1 MEFFETL
8 FQGSPRFWGGGVAHS
23 VMILAIVISLGLM
36 LGRIKIKGVTLGLTW
51 ILFCGI
57 LFAHFNLNID
67 VHLLHFMKE
76 FGLILFVYSIG
87 LQIGPGFFSSYKKGG
102 ASLNT
107 MAIASVALSILIAV
121 ILVYATDVDVPTMAG
136 ILSGAVTNTPGL
148 GAAQQ
153 AFSDLHGAENPSILM
168 GYAAA
173 YPIGVVGLVLTFVVM
188 QVVMKVNK
196 KNEEVEAVRGLG
208 HLEKMT
214 VRSFTLCV
222 ENKGLDGVTVKKL
235 KHIIKREFVVSRILY
250 KEDQNASLDITG
262 NSQIGIGDKINI
274 IASPKDIDAISA
286 FVGPAEHVDWKQLD
300 HKHVVRQMLVTRN
313 SVNGKSIE
321 ELNFRGNYGVNIT
334 RVLRSGIEL
343 VPTSSLK
350 LQVGDRIVAVGEE
363 QKLAQVEHTVG
374 NQIRK
379 LNDPN
384 LIPIFLG
391 IALGCIVA
399 NIPFWL
405 PGIPQSLRLGLT
417 GGPLI
422 VAILIGHFGPKHH
435 LVTFNTISA
444 NYMLREVGLC
454 IFLACVGLSSG
465 QDFLNVVFTQ
475 EGLRWIGYGA
485 LITIVPTLI
494 CGFIGRYVMHF
505 NFYTLLGMLSGAN
518 TNPPALAYTREMT
531 TTDLPSVS
539 YSAVFPLVMFLRIIS
554 IQLFIFI
561 LG

>member
-1 MEFFETL
+1 M
-8 FQGSPRFWGGGVAHS
+8 AHS

-36 LGRIKIKGVTLGLTW
+36 LGRIKVKGVSLGLTW
-51 ILFCGI
+51 ILFAGI
-57 LFAHFNLNID
+57 LFARFDLNID
-67 VHLLHFMKE
+67 AHLLHFMKE

-107 MAIASVALSILIAV
+107 LAVCSVVLSLLIAV
-121 ILVYATDVDVPTMAG
+121 TLVYVTDVDGPTMAG
-136 ILSGAVTNTPGL
+136 ILSGAVTNTPSL

-153 AFSDLHGAENPSILM
+153 AFSDLHGTEDSSILM

-173 YPIGVVGLVLTFVVM
+173 YPLGVIGLVFSFVVM
-188 QVVMKVNK
+188 QFAMKINRK
-196 KNEEVEAVRGLG
+196 DEEVQAVRGIG

-214 VRSFTLCV
+214 VRAFALRV
-222 ENKGLDGVTVKKL
+222 DNKGLDNVTVKEL
-235 KHIIKREFVVSRILY
+235 KRIVKRNFVVSRILC
-250 KEDQNASLDITG
+250 KDEQHVTLDVTG
-262 NSQIGIGDKINI
+262 SSVVRVGDLINI
-274 IASPKDIDAISA
+274 IASPKDIDAITA
-286 FVGPAEHVDWKQLD
+286 FIGTKEQVDWKQLD
-300 HKHVVRQMLVTRN
+300 HKHVVRRMLVTRN
-313 SVNGKSIE
+313 SVNGKSVE
-321 ELNFRGNYGVNIT
+321 ELNFRSNYGVNIT

-343 VPTSSLK
+343 VPTASLK
-350 LQVGDRIVAVGEE
+350 LQVGDSVVAVGEE
-363 QKLAQVEHTVG
+363 QKLAQVENFLG
-374 NQIRK
+374 NQSRK

-391 IALGCIVA
+391 IALGCVVA

-465 QDFLNVVFTQ
+465 RDFLNVVLTE
-475 EGLRWIGYGA
+475 EGLKWIGCGA
-485 LITIVPTLI
+485 LITIVPAFV
-494 CGFIGRYVMHF
+494 CGFVGRYALHF

-518 TNPPALAYTREMT
+518 TNPPALSYTREMT
-531 TTDLPSVS
+531 ATDLPSVS
-539 YSAVFPLVMFLRIIS
+539 YSAVYPLVMFLRIIS
-554 IQLFIFI
+554 VQLFVFI
-561 LG
+561 LA

>member
-1 MEFFETL
+1 ML
-8 FQGSPRFWGGGVAHS
+8 FDGSPRFWGGGVAHS
-23 VMILAIVISLGLM
+23 VMILSVVISLGLI
-36 LGRIKIKGVTLGLTW
+36 LGRVKIKGVSLGLTW
-51 ILFCGI
+51 ILFMGI
-57 LFAHFNLNID
+57 VFARFNLNMD
-67 VHLLHFMKE
+67 AHLLHFMKE

-87 LQIGPGFFSSYKKGG
+87 LQIGPGFFSSYKNGG

-107 MAIASVALSILIAV
+107 MAVCSVILSLLIAV
-121 ILVYATDVDVPTMAG
+121 TLVYVTDIDVPTMAG

-153 AFSDLHGAENPSILM
+153 AFSDLHGTENSSILM

-173 YPIGVVGLVLTFVVM
+173 YPLGVIGLVLSFAVM
-188 QVVMKVNK
+188 QLVMKVDR

-214 VRSFTLCV
+214 VRAFALRV
-222 ENKGLDGVTVKKL
+222 DNKGLDNITVKKL
-235 KHIIKREFVVSRILY
+235 KRIVKRNFVVSRILCRN
-250 KEDQNASLDITG
+250 EQHVSLDITE
-262 NSQIGIGDKINI
+262 NSVVRVGDLINI
-274 IASPKDIDAISA
+274 IASPKDIDAITA
-286 FVGPAEHVDWKQLD
+286 FIGTVEQVDWKQLD
-300 HKHVVRQMLVTRN
+300 HKHIARRMLVTRN
-313 SVNGKSIE
+313 SINGKSVE
-321 ELNFRGNYGVNIT
+321 ELDFRGNYGVNIT

-343 VPTSSLK
+343 VPTASLK
-350 LQVGDRIVAVGEE
+350 LQVGDSIVAVGEE
-363 QKLAQVEHTVG
+363 QKLAQVEHFLG
-374 NQIRK
+374 NQSSK

-391 IALGCIVA
+391 IALGCVVA

-417 GGPLI
+417 GGPLV
-422 VAILIGHFGPKHH
+422 VAILIGHFGPKYH

-465 QDFLNVVFTQ
+465 EDFLNVVLTQ
-475 EGLRWIGYGA
+475 EGLKWIGCGA
-485 LITIVPTLI
+485 VITVIPILV
-494 CGFIGRYVMHF
+494 CGFVGRYMMHF

-518 TNPPALAYTREMT
+518 TNPPALSYTREMT
-531 TTDLPSVS
+531 STDLPSVS

-554 IQLFIFI
+554 VQLFVFI